1 MSRTHLLNELVFP
14 SRYEILVDHLG
25 EEIARILV
33 SPSAKTNEIIE
44 EAGYAVR
51 YRDEGI
57 LCPIVATS
65 GTGKTTL
72 ASNLS
77 VFFGNLFGKTLRYTG
92 ELSVLAIKA
101 AVELH
106 RREHY
111 TENDPR
117 VLPINIDHREAAL
130 ASPIE
135 LAEIKQ
141 FLREPLGRNALVLWP
156 TTERLLAEELAT
168 TYTTIAGSTPIKLPL
183 EVDGPP
189 RASWRQIAT
198 DTVVLVNKIDAID
211 LLVNP
216 HDYDPDD
223 FPSLGEFLRRISA
236 DFMTKKIALARSA
249 RKPLSLTILYASE
262 SPDTGVLSQ
271 LTSGSR
277 FGLLDGNALVGVTP
291 TSEVGKWWSNRRGLL
306 TQTIV
311 TLEAHALA
319 LPPTVTMPILRT
331 HGPDEVKD
339 LLSGMGVD
347 SKGSSE
353 IAKIIKR
360 SDIGRHLLG
369 EKRSAYETRG
379 NPGGSSQAAYALI
392 VEQGAIANGRDKKLN
407 TALARM
413 LFEFLKEHDKDQAQK
428 VESEKRLGFIPLIPD
443 VSIHDADMIHCIE
456 FAWRKGD
463 QLRTANRADVAIYAL
478 KKLRNYAIEL
488 GWVNR

>member
-1 MSRTHLLNELVFP
+1 LSRTHLLNELVFP

-33 SPSAKTNEIIE
+33 APGDKTNEVIE

-77 VFFGNLFGKTLRYTG
+77 VFFGDLFGKTLRYTG
-92 ELSVLAIKA
+92 DLSVAAIKS

-111 TENDPR
+111 TEKDQR

-156 TTERLLAEELAT
+156 TTERALAEELANS
-168 TYTTIAGSTPIKLPL
+168 YTTIAGSTPIKLPV
-183 EVDGPP
+183 EIDGPP
-189 RASWRQIAT
+189 RAAWRQIAT
-198 DTVVLVNKIDAID
+198 DTVVLVNKVDAID

-216 HDYDPDD
+216 NDYDPDD
-223 FPSLGEFLRRISA
+223 FPSLGEFLRRISS
-236 DFMTKKIALARSA
+236 DFAAKKIALVRSA
-249 RKPLSLTILYASE
+249 KKPLSLTILYASE
-262 SPDTGVLSQ
+262 SQDMGVLSQ

-291 TSEVGKWWSNRRGLL
+291 TSEVGKWWDVRRGLL

-319 LPPTVTMPILRT
+319 LPPTVSMPILRA
-331 HGPDEVKD
+331 HGPEAVKE
-339 LLSGMGVD
+339 LLSGMGLD
-347 SKGSSE
+347 SKGSAE
-353 IAKIIKR
+353 LHRIVKR

-379 NPGGSSQAAYALI
+379 NPGGSSQAAYTLM
-392 VEQGAIANGRDKKLN
+392 VEQGAIASGRDKKLN
-407 TALARM
+407 AALAAV
-413 LFEFLKEHDKDQAQK
+413 LFNFLQEQEKDN
-428 VESEKRLGFIPLIPD
+428 VERVDAEKSLGFIPLIPD
-443 VSIHDADMIHCIE
+443 VSIHEAGIVHCIE

-463 QLRTANRADVAIYAL
+463 QLRAANRADVAIYAL

-488 GWVNR
+488 GWTAR